1 MSTRSNIGIIAPN
14 GTVEVIYCHND
25 GYPSYNGKM
34 LLENYKTLAK
44 VRQLIKLGDISSLD
58 MKAGKPP
65 KGHTFDNRID
75 GYVVAYHR
83 DRGEDLCPARKYKD
97 TKVAKSKC
105 DNDYLYLF
113 DTVTKAWFF
122 RGYEGVL
129 KPLTAADTVDRV
141 GY

>member
-14 GTVEVIYCHND
+14 GTVEAIYCHND

-44 VRQLIKLGDISSLD
+44 VRQLLKLGDISSLD
-58 MKAGKPP
+58 EKVGKPP
-65 KGHTFDNRID
+65 KDHSFDNRID

-83 DRGEDLCPARKYKD
+83 DRGEDLNPAHKYKD
-97 TKVAKSKC
+97 LKTAKEKC

-113 DTVTKAWFF
+113 DTVTEAWFF
-122 RGYEGVL
+122 RGYEGDL
-129 KPLTAADTVDRV
+129 KPLTINDCTE
-141 GY
+141 